1 MVRVPHGRGERRG
14 TDAYIGQ
21 TESRN
26 SRVRE
31 IPRRDEWMISPF
43 RAYGSDQTSRTGHGQ
58 TLRLALLPWLEHG
71 LEARFARLRVTTSN
85 AGSYVRSCIYRL
97 ETDEGVRRFIQVPST
112 ETIFLGDIYGVRTSE
127 LPGTATLRPGVRYF
141 QGTYVS
147 NASIGISSGANTA
160 QRVVPVKTL
169 SSGSLATKLPAS
181 VTVASMTNTFGLYVP
196 WVVYMSSLAKEILT

>member
-1 MVRVPHGRGERRG
+1 MPELPFGRGYRTG
-14 TDAYIGQ
+14 PDAHVSQ
-21 TESRN
+21 AESWA
-26 SRVRE
+26 SRARE

-43 RAYGSDQTSRTGHGQ
+43 RAYGSDQTSATGHGQ

-97 ETDEGVRRFIQVPST
+97 ETGEGVRRFIQVPST
-112 ETIFLGDIYGVRTSE
+112 ETIFLGDSTGVKTSE

-147 NASIGISSGANTA
+147 NASIGISSGVNTS
-160 QRVVPVKTL
+160 QRVVPVKYL
-169 SSGSLATKLPAS
+169 SSESLATKLPPF
-181 VTVASMTNTFGLYVP
+181 TPVASMTNTFGLYVP
-196 WVVYMSSLAKEILT
+196 WVVYMSGLAKEILT